1 MKTQHETRRS
11 DDRKALPFFARFL
24 EGENSLRVKTDLKGG
39 GPTKPSIDINHTM
52 KYPSDGD
59 EI

>member
-1 MKTQHETRRS
+1 MKNAKNE
-11 DDRKALPFFARFL
+11 APFFARFL
-24 EGENSLRVKTDLKGG
+24 EGQDFPEVKTNIKAGPIS
-39 GPTKPSIDINHTM
+39 PTKKFPSDLDEIEHTQ

>member
-1 MKTQHETRRS
+1 MHPPIQPDPQRAET
-11 DDRKALPFFARFL
+11 PFFVRFL
-24 EGENSLRVKTDLKGG
+24 ETQELAVKSDVKAG
-39 GPTKPSIDINHTM
+39 KPNHTL